1 ETKKGTDN
9 RTEATPLTIDPNYN
23 MGFTFARQY
32 GLRLSKNFVDKV
44 WIAVAMENPQA
55 TVTTHGNGNNF
66 LLGSAGS
73 GGSLYN
79 NAVTGCA
86 TAITTTTSTT
96 GTVSATGT
104 TTCTPAAS
112 YSFNPSPDIIAKL
125 AFEPGFGHYEVFG
138 VYARFRDRAFP
149 CEDIAATTVC
159 DGTTGPNPMGAFNS
173 SRNGGGIGANARWS
187 FAKKR
192 MDFGLHGFGGSGV
205 GRYGTGGLADTTGRP
220 HSTLGLVTGY

>member
-138 VYARFRDRAFP
+138 IYSRFRDRVFP
-149 CEDIAATTVC
+149 CQENFASAGCGTLAAASAVQAYNAST
-159 DGTTGPNPMGAFNS
+159 
-173 SRNGGGIGANARWS
+173 NGGGVGANARWS
-187 FAKKR
+187 FDHKHV
-192 MDFGLHGFGGSGV
+192 DFGLHGFTGRGE
-205 GRYGTGGLADTTGRP
+205 GRYA
-220 HSTLGLVTGY
+220 